1 VAQRKLNAQRLN
13 QRREENPFEFAI
25 HGFLRRGG
33 QTAVEMRRLGF
44 TEKAEEVARAM
55 KKLKVMDKG
64 VLAYRLA
71 SDPKTHRYFPEWIR
85 PHLSEICAEAVSA

>member
-1 VAQRKLNAQRLN
+1 M
-13 QRREENPFEFAI
+13 
-25 HGFLRRGG
+25 
-33 QTAVEMRRLGF
+33 EMKRLGF
-44 TEKAEEVARAM
+44 TEKAEEAVCAM

-85 PHLSEICAEAVSA
+85 PHLPAICAEAVAT